1 MSWKEILKFETK
13 KTLLQRY
20 EDLKIVIIEGIE
32 KFGGTFG
39 SEEEPN
45 TIAGRLASIKEILD
59 KEDYEGTSDE
69 LFSQMYKHI
78 SKLQDEFND
87 WPLDESID
95 LRHSLAD
102 LFLAYKRKIIF
113 IKEQE

>member
-39 SEEEPN
+39 SEEEPK
-45 TIAGRLASIKEILD
+45 TIAGRLASIKKILD
-59 KEDYEGTSDE
+59 GEDYEGTKDE

-78 SKLQDEFND
+78 SKLEDKFYY
-87 WPLDESID
+87 WSIDESID
-95 LRHSLAD
+95 LRQSLAN

>member
-13 KTLLQRY
+13 ETLLQRY
-20 EDLKIVIIEGIE
+20 EDLKKAIIEGIK

-78 SKLQDEFND
+78 SKIQDEFND
-87 WPLDESID
+87 WPFDDSFG
-95 LRHSLAD
+95 LRYSLTN
-102 LFLAYKRKIIF
+102 LFSAYKRKIIF